1 MPIGKEDIW
10 FVDDDRL
17 FWKVVK
23 RMVSQSPYEKR
34 VKLFDDGDLAIFE
47 IMKRAKEGAAL
58 PKLIFLDLS
67 MRYLQGWE
75 TLNLLK
81 EFEAETKVI
90 IISANLSEEDKAR
103 SEREISVVQ
112 LLGKPISKAQII
124 KCFEMH
130 LA

>member
-1 MPIGKEDIW
+1 MPIGNEDIW

-17 FWKVVK
+17 FWKVIK
-23 RMVSQSPYEKR
+23 RMVSKSSYEKR

-47 IMKRAKEGAAL
+47 ILKRAKEGAQL

-81 EFEAETKVI
+81 EFEADTKVVI
-90 IISANLSEEDKAR
+90 VSANLSEVDRERA
-103 SEREISVVQ
+103 EREISVVQ
-112 LLGKPISKAQII
+112 YLTKPISKPQII
-124 KCFEMH
+124 ACFETH
-130 LA
+130 LT